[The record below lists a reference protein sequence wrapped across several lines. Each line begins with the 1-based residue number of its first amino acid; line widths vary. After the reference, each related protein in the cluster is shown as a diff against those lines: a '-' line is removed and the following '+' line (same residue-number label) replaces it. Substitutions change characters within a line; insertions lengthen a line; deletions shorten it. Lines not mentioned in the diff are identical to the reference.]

1 MFMSTS
7 LDTPL
12 AAPDLEELGS
22 VLTEERTSGFDDGDH
37 EKFAHY
43 VEKGKIVESAVTG
56 SPVTA
61 LCGKKWSPNRD
72 PSKFPICPE
81 CEKIHKSLPKGGK

>member
-1 MFMSTS
+1 MSTP

-22 VLTEERTSGFDDGDH
+22 VLTEERTSHFDDGDH
-37 EKFAHY
+37 Y
-43 VEKGKIVESAVTG
+43 VEKNKIVESAVTG
-56 SPVTA
+56 SAVKA

-81 CEKIHKSLPKGGK
+81 CERIHKSLPKGGE